1 MNIDV
6 EVSEININVGRL
18 LKKVNGNTLGRE
30 AAREWWRLYA
40 DWTPFREGNLYND
53 VQLRP
58 WEIHHKAVY
67 ARYQYYGDGF
77 RHFTGYHPRASS
89 RWDRRAEPTQKP
101 KLEQTLQ
108 RFVDGGGLH
117 LGK

>member
-1 MNIDV
+1 MDIDLV
-6 EVSEININVGRL
+6 VSEIHIDIGKIAR
-18 LKKVNGNTLGRE
+18 KVNGDTLGRM
-30 AAREWWRLYA
+30 AAEEWWKLYA
-40 DWTPFREGNLYND
+40 DWTPYREGDLYNN

-89 RWDRRAEPTQKP
+89 RWDKRAEPTQKP

-108 RFVDGGGLH
+108 RFVNGGGLH